1 MISDLVALAA
11 AHPEPAAYI
20 TAALAA
26 ELWIGGVTMNLK
38 PLEQLGA
45 GAAGLVCWY
54 AALRL
59 ALVAGHPAPV
69 IVAITALTAT
79 GLILWFLRS

>member
-1 MISDLVALAA
+1 MIFDVVALAIE
-11 AHPEPAAYI
+11 HPEPAAYL

-26 ELWIGGVTMNLK
+26 ELWIGGVTMNLR

-69 IVAITALTAT
+69 IVAVTALTAM

>member
-1 MISDLVALAA
+1 
-11 AHPEPAAYI
+11 
-20 TAALAA
+20 
-26 ELWIGGVTMNLK
+26 MNLR

-69 IVAITALTAT
+69 IVAVTALTAM